1 MASADSNFRLCCG
14 DIKQGL
20 EGYMKLMSLTMLH
33 LAVLLL
39 GLPLSCEADTDFKTI
54 LNTPKLLPKERFGY
68 NTMIDGNFCT
78 SKVIQDP
85 LSTKPAITNGPAY
98 LLPKILT
105 IHRFDLNGNPCVGAD
120 AGRLQIDVKGNAK
133 LYILNSKVASM
144 KSLDK
149 NLTREILGI
158 PTGPQGEDD
167 NKPYYWTFD
176 VMTIDPVEQNIYH
189 IDVQF
194 ADADQHWK
202 EYRVR
207 GYRIGNPQWQV
218 VE

>member
-1 MASADSNFRLCCG
+1 MKYPDTSLKSIVLTKLTFLGIVIFATTTVPVSAFDHNG
-14 DIKQGL
+14 M
-20 EGYMKLMSLTMLH
+20 Y
-33 LAVLLL
+33 
-39 GLPLSCEADTDFKTI
+39 
-54 LNTPKLLPKERFGY
+54 
-68 NTMIDGNFCT
+68 T
-78 SKVIQDP
+78 S
-85 LSTKPAITNGPAY
+85 KPAITNGPAY
-98 LLPKILT
+98 LLPKILP
-105 IHRFDLNGNPCVGAD
+105 IHRFDLNAPPCVGAD
-120 AGRLQIDVKGNAK
+120 AGRLQIDLKGNAK

-149 NLTREILGI
+149 NLTRETLGI
-158 PTGPQGEDD
+158 PTGPQGEDE

-176 VMTIDPVEQNIYH
+176 VMTIDPLEQNIYH

>member
-1 MASADSNFRLCCG
+1 MKYPGTRLKSIVLTKMSFLSIAVSGATAVHGSAFDHNAM
-14 DIKQGL
+14 
-20 EGYMKLMSLTMLH
+20 Y
-33 LAVLLL
+33 
-39 GLPLSCEADTDFKTI
+39 
-54 LNTPKLLPKERFGY
+54 
-68 NTMIDGNFCT
+68 T
-78 SKVIQDP
+78 S
-85 LSTKPAITNGPAY
+85 KPAITNGHAY
-98 LLPKILT
+98 LLPKILP
-105 IHRFDLNGNPCVGAD
+105 IYRFDLNATPCVGAD

-149 NLTREILGI
+149 NLTRETLGI
-158 PTGPQGEDD
+158 PTGPQGEDE

-207 GYRIGNPQWQV
+207 GYRIANPQWQV
-218 VE
+218 AE